1 MKRHLRLGLLAL
13 LALVIVLSLAAGS
26 ANHSEAS
33 FSTTSQ
39 STVTASADR
48 ISRWIHLWSQGTDP
62 SHLTGY
68 ATQRV
73 QHGTAPLCSTG
84 SDEGLVCNV
93 GGIRRGTTTYT
104 FSRAFTLE
112 GIIPF
117 PDSGITTVSIAY
129 SLIDDPATG
138 RQPISSVTFTSVN
151 GSSSKYGVNVLLNA
165 PAGSFT
171 VGTTYTPKIR
181 LTMTFTGSPT
191 TYYIYDVPVS
201 VTIVTW

>member
-1 MKRHLRLGLLAL
+1 VRRHLRLGLLAL
-13 LALVIVLSLAAGS
+13 LALVSVLALAAGS
-26 ANHSEAS
+26 ANRSGAS
-33 FSTTSQ
+33 FTTTSQ
-39 STVTASADR
+39 SAVTASADT

-73 QHGTAPLCSTG
+73 QSGTAPLCATG
-84 SDEGLVCNV
+84 SDQALVYNV
-93 GGIRRGTTTYT
+93 GGIRRATAYT

-117 PDSGITTVSIAY
+117 PDSGITTVNVDY
-129 SLIDDPATG
+129 SLIADAATG

-165 PAGSFT
+165 PTASFA
-171 VGTTYTPKIR
+171 VGNTYTPKIR